1 MRRVRL
7 PRRVPVRTVAR
18 LLMAIGVVIVLLAM
32 PFWAL
37 IVFGLLLALVGWLIL
52 AAKRRR
58 RRR

>member
-1 MRRVRL
+1 
-7 PRRVPVRTVAR
+7 
-18 LLMAIGVVIVLLAM
+18 MAIGVVIVLLAM